1 MPRKPKPKAN
11 GKPGGRPG
19 NKNAQKHGFYSKQFT
34 KDETKQLEGLDLF
47 SVDDEIELINVFMDR
62 LSKFLPEKFTAEKLE
77 EHLKSLN
84 TLSLMMQSKST
95 MIRTH
100 YLTRGKGGTIEQGI
114 LEALEEIRIE
124 MGL

>member
-1 MPRKPKPKAN
+1 MPRQPNTKPKEKKSGAQ
-11 GKPGGRPG
+11 PG

-34 KDETKQLEGLDLF
+34 TDETKRLKSADLF
-47 SVDDEIELINVFMDR
+47 SIESEIELINVFMDR
-62 LSKFLPEKFTAEKLE
+62 LSKLVKLKE
-77 EHLKSLN
+77 LKEDELKAVN

-100 YLTRGKGGTIEQGI
+100 YLTRGKGGSIETTM